1 MQILLSCA
9 KTMAESTSLPIP
21 RTTSPLYG
29 AQAGELAGQLA
40 TLSTEELAKI
50 LRVNHRIA
58 ATNRLRYSRFHDDAE
73 RALPALAAYTGI
85 VFKRIAPADFTAG
98 DFEYAQAHLN
108 ITSFLYGPA
117 RRRRRTARPRRAD
130 GFRILAGQTDG
141 RLSGEDQG
149 RRRHTGQ
156 SGQQ

>member
-1 MQILLSCA
+1 
-9 KTMAESTSLPIP
+9 MAESTSLPIP

-58 ATNRLRYSRFHDDAE
+58 ATNRLRYSRFHDNAV

-108 ITSFLYGPA
+108 ITSFL
-117 RRRRRTARPRRAD
+117 
-130 GFRILAGQTDG
+130 
-141 RLSGEDQG
+141 
-149 RRRHTGQ
+149 
-156 SGQQ
+156 